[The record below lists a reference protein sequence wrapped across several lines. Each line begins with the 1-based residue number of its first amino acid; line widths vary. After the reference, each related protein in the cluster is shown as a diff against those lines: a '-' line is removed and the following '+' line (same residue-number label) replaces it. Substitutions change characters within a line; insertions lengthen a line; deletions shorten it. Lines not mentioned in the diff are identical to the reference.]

1 MLGRNRRN
9 QTRKISFRNVLGRN
23 RAVQNEQGAI
33 NMNTKYGLTN
43 EKIYDKMIIA
53 NGSQGPNVI
62 KLQNSL
68 NELSKKYN
76 EIPVLKVDGIFGEKT
91 NDAVMIFQGLFNL
104 TTDGVVGRYTWTA
117 INDALL
123 GKIVPQSKEEEN

>member
-1 MLGRNRRN
+1 MLRKNRGSNRISMRNIFSRN
-9 QTRKISFRNVLGRN
+9 NINYNNS
-23 RAVQNEQGAI
+23 GAI
-33 NMNTKYGLTN
+33 NMNTKNGLTN

-53 NGSQGPNVI
+53 KGSQGENVI

-68 NELSKKYN
+68 NELANKYTD
-76 EIPVLKVDGIFGEKT
+76 IPKLKVDGIFGDNTEK
-91 NDAVMIFQGLFNL
+91 AVIQFQGMFNL

-123 GKIVPQSKEEEN
+123 GKMLPKYKETEG